1 MAIWWLYCA
10 KTLRMS
16 AELVFSCGHKP
27 ALRYSLIS
35 PWTTCLR
42 LIRAVISIRW
52 PGSCNEWSLFPGL
65 VGPMLVVMPRVLGQ
79 DLPEVS
85 FAVDKTWTT
94 NCQLTVACTTLIVRG
109 VAAGGSWAA
118 GPL

>member
-1 MAIWWLYCA
+1 MLAFREQGVLVVLVLHSAHHQSGGDLYRA

-16 AELVFSCGHKP
+16 AELVFSYGHKP

-52 PGSCNEWSLFPGL
+52 PGSCNGSRCSRDWWGRCSL
-65 VGPMLVVMPRVLGQ
+65 
-79 DLPEVS
+79 
-85 FAVDKTWTT
+85 
-94 NCQLTVACTTLIVRG
+94 
-109 VAAGGSWAA
+109 
-118 GPL
+118 